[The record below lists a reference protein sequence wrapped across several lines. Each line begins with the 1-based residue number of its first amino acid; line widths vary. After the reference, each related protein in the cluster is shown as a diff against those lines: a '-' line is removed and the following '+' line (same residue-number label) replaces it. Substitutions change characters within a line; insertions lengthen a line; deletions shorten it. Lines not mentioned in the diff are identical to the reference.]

1 MSYSYVRLPPSLLNE
16 GVLFLKS
23 WYARVVSMILLVW
36 GWAGANDLQIQH
48 LKEAYKRIEHQIN
61 SSNNIWLKK
70 FSNAESYEEIYT
82 EIQSVQNQLKTLNN
96 KKDSDTLKINTLKH
110 VLQALKHQEEL
121 LERYK
126 MNPFKDLVEKPSIPN
141 IPNITNPIAIVEG
154 ISFIKKIKAQ
164 YSTMKSHQ
172 KSLYN
177 ILALINQKLDILTQL
192 ESQNEASKKE
202 SFAKQIY
209 QEQIKKI
216 ELQGA
221 QNLLKIS
228 IDVFAK
234 DIEEASLNIN
244 SQIKDQILKLI
255 YVVLIA
261 LVSIVLAWALKIVSH
276 KYIHSNERAYTINK
290 AINFVNANVVVL
302 IFLFAYLENVSYLVT
317 VLGFASAGLAIAMR
331 DLFMSLLG
339 WFTIIIDGNIHVGDR
354 IKVSK
359 DGNTYVGDVLDISAL
374 YITILEEVTL
384 TSSKENSYRAG
395 RIIFIPNNYIFT
407 NLLSNYS
414 HAGMKTVWDGI
425 DFFVTF
431 DSNYKKAMEIALSI
445 ANVHAKQYTEMTY
458 KQMSNMRTR
467 YSLRNTSANPRV
479 FMALE
484 KDGVHISIWYQTN
497 SYATLVLKSK
507 ISADIL
513 DALLKEPDIFVAYST
528 IKFIKEGGD
537 GFGNKEHRIL

>member
-1 MSYSYVRLPPSLLNE
+1 MLY
-16 GVLFLKS
+16 FLKS
-23 WYARVVSMILLVW
+23 WYARPIVSMILLVW
-36 GWAGANDLQIQH
+36 GWAGADNLQIQH
-48 LKEAYKRIEHQIN
+48 LKEEYKRIEHQIN
-61 SSNNIWLKK
+61 SSNSIWLKK
-70 FSNAESYEEIYT
+70 FSNAESYEEIYA
-82 EIQSVQNQLKTLNN
+82 EIQSVQRQLKTLNS

-141 IPNITNPIAIVEG
+141 IPSITNPIAIVEG

-164 YSTMKSHQ
+164 YATMKSHQ
-172 KSLYN
+172 KSLQA
-177 ILALINQKLDILTQL
+177 ILVLINHELNILTQL
-192 ESQNEASKKE
+192 ESQKEGEDASNREKL
-202 SFAKQIY
+202 SKQIY

-234 DIEEASLNIN
+234 DIEEASSNIQ

-261 LVSIVLAWALKIVSH
+261 LVSIVLAWTLKIISH

-339 WFTIIIDGNIHVGDR
+339 WFTIIMDGNIHVGDR

-513 DALLKEPDIFVAYST
+513 DALLKEPDIFVAYNT
-528 IKFIKEGGD
+528 TKFIKEGGD
-537 GFGNKEHRIL
+537 GFANKEHRIL